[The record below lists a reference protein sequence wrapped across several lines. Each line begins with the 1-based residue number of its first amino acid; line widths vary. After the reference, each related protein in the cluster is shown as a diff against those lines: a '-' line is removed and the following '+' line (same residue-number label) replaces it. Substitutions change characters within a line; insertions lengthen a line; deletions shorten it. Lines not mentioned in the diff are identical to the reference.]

1 MVQTHVIQQFKK
13 EMAHLEVSLKNAWRG
28 RVKYLQPCHSYQ
40 SLCGLPLSKSNDHT
54 VVDEKTQSK
63 EQSWSGLVSFR
74 LQADLHV
81 RYSCLWI
88 LCPLMMGQCGGWP
101 RCTAWGSVLRHDPL
115 EKHSISISDQDV
127 KPPSLVLISLCR
139 R

>member
-40 SLCGLPLSKSNDHT
+40 SLCGLPLTKSNDHT

-63 EQSWSGLVSFR
+63 EQSWSGCQF
-74 LQADLHV
+74 QATGGLGRALFLSVNPVPTYDGTV
-81 RYSCLWI
+81 WRVASVYSTG
-88 LCPLMMGQCGGWP
+88 LCTETWP
-101 RCTAWGSVLRHDPL
+101 PGKALN
-115 EKHSISISDQDV
+115 IN
-127 KPPSLVLISLCR
+127 
-139 R
+139 